1 MHCLHLY
8 SLLSIFCLCFP
19 VRILCAGVIHP
30 PVKMEVRA
38 GNREPLTPASVRL
51 DGLVSIVTSPVFP
64 VRSQP
69 NSKVR

>member
-1 MHCLHLY
+1 MHYLHVY
-8 SLLSIFCLCFP
+8 GLLSIFYLSFP

-30 PVKMEVRA
+30 PVKMEVHA
-38 GNREPLTPASVRL
+38 GSREPLTPASVRL
-51 DGLVSIVTSPVFP
+51 DGPVSTVTSPACL